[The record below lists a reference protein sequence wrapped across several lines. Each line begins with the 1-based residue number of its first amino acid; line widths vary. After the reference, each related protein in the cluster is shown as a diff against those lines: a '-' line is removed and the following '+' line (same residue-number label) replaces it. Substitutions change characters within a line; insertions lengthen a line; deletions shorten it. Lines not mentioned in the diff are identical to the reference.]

1 MIVPITGAE
10 GAPGTVLMFA
20 EVEAVEVQPSA
31 LVTVNVY
38 EAPAVSPVT
47 VPVVPELV
55 KEPEGEPV
63 TVHDPE
69 AGNPLRA
76 TEPVGVAHVNLG
88 KEERGGH

>member
-1 MIVPITGAE
+1 VIVPISGAE

-20 EVEAVEVQPSA
+20 KVDAVDVQPSA

-47 VPVVPELV
+47 VPAVPELV
-55 KEPEGEPV
+55 KDPEGEPV

-69 AGNPLRA
+69 AGSPLRV
-76 TEPVGVAHVNLG
+76 TDPVGVEQVG
-88 KEERGGH
+88 